1 MGAPMADP
9 EKLRELA
16 AWYREFAEQTPNP
29 TLWEARL
36 WTAEDLEEEA
46 TRLEQR
52 QAAALND
59 RCRRSA

>member
-1 MGAPMADP
+1 MADP

-29 TLWEARL
+29 TVWEARL

-52 QAAALND
+52 QAAFNG
-59 RCRRSA
+59 RRRRSA

>member
-1 MGAPMADP
+1 MADP

-52 QAAALND
+52 RRAPFNGRRQ
-59 RCRRSA
+59 RSA

>member
-1 MGAPMADP
+1 MADP

-29 TLWEARL
+29 TVWEARL

-46 TRLEQR
+46 NRLEQR
-52 QAAALND
+52 RRAPCNG
-59 RCRRSA
+59 RRRRSA

>member
-1 MGAPMADP
+1 MADP

-29 TLWEARL
+29 TVWEARL

-52 QAAALND
+52 QPASPHG
-59 RCRRSA
+59 RRGRSA

>member
-29 TLWEARL
+29 TLWE
-36 WTAEDLEEEA
+36 DLEEEA

-59 RCRRSA
+59 QRRRSA

>member
-1 MGAPMADP
+1 MADP

-36 WTAEDLEEEA
+36 WTAVDLEEEA
-46 TRLEQR
+46 TRIER
-52 QAAALND
+52 SQAASSHG
-59 RCRRSA
+59 RSRRSG